1 MNCQRIK
8 YILRGLS
15 ESEKLEILD
24 FSHCK
29 IGDDG
34 SQSIAKFISRRDNL
48 RTLLLADNLFGK
60 SYR

>member
-1 MNCQRIK
+1 MNCTKVK

-15 ESEKLEILD
+15 NSQNMETLD

-34 SQSIAKFISRRDNL
+34 ASSIAKFIVKHKNL
-48 RTLLLADNLFGK
+48 RSLILADNNFG
-60 SYR
+60 RIL